1 MDVSLYLH
9 FKKIRVAFHTIEVET
24 IVIFNMEIYDTLI
37 GSEFDWLKTYGPK
50 LYSIFKKKI
59 QPTCSMTVSL
69 YLHLEKI
76 RVTVFTIPKQ
86 TIEI

>member
-37 GSEFDWLKTYGPK
+37 GSDF
-50 LYSIFKKKI
+50 LYNSIGSKHMVQSCTPFSKKKYS
-59 QPTCSMTVSL
+59 QHVP
-69 YLHLEKI
+69 
-76 RVTVFTIPKQ
+76 
-86 TIEI
+86 